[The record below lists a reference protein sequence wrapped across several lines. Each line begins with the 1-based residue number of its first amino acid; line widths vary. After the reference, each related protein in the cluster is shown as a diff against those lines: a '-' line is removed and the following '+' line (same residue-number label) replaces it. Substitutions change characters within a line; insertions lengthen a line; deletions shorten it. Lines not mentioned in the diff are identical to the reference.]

1 MDNARKTSVSLA
13 AFVLIC
19 FFLPWV
25 ELSCLG
31 TRDSVSGYDLARA
44 GERLLWIVPTVMLAI
59 LILGLARAIWEKAPM
74 VLALAMTLGGS
85 ISAYLMYRERSTTN
99 DSPRLVAA
107 QWSLFYWLGFLAC
120 LCMVVGGF
128 VFYVKR
134 SRSP

>member
-31 TRDSVSGYDLARA
+31 IRDSVSGYDLARA
-44 GERLLWIVPTVMLAI
+44 GDRLLWIVPIVMLAI

>member
-31 TRDSVSGYDLARA
+31 IRDSVSGYDLARA
-44 GERLLWIVPTVMLAI
+44 GDRLLWIVPIVMLAI

-74 VLALAMTLGGS
+74 ILALAMTLGGS
-85 ISAYLMYRERSTTN
+85 ISAYLMYRERATTN

-107 QWSLFYWLGFLAC
+107 QWSLFFWLGFLAC

>member
-107 QWSLFYWLGFLAC
+107 QWSLFYWVGFLAC
-120 LCMVVGGF
+120 LCIVVAGF

>member
-31 TRDSVSGYDLARA
+31 IRDSVSGYDLARA

>member
-44 GERLLWIVPTVMLAI
+44 GERLLWILPVVMLAI

-107 QWSLFYWLGFLAC
+107 QWSVFYWLGFLAC

>member
-44 GERLLWIVPTVMLAI
+44 GERLLWIVPVVMLAI

-107 QWSLFYWLGFLAC
+107 QWSVFYWLGFLAC